1 MRMTPLLFVMV
12 MATLMCS
19 CSNPSTPAGY
29 VGYVVKQPIAIGQ
42 DAFITTQDGPTSA
55 AIGR

>member
-1 MRMTPLLFVMV
+1 MV
-12 MATLMCS
+12 IGALVRS

-42 DAFITTQDGPTSA
+42 DAFIATQDGPTSA